1 MRSIIDAILA
11 EKTEEGTAL
20 AKNRFQASHMA
31 NGLKLFDLKTEDEKL
46 ARVRLYRRWR
56 VRGEN
61 VQAAY
66 DRAIKGDEPLADM
79 FAEPKCTSSGGLHFW
94 RKDSEGK
101 YCPVCGIRRAET
113 ERL

>member
-20 AKNRFQASHMA
+20 AKNQFQASHLA

-66 DRAIKGDEPLADM
+66 DRAIKGEEPLADM
-79 FAEPKCTSSGGLHFW
+79 FAPTEDLSAIIGEIEAKRGLESHAPSPEA
-94 RKDSEGK
+94 D
-101 YCPVCGIRRAET
+101 
-113 ERL
+113 